1 MIDLLWVLSGAA
13 AGGVLVAG
21 AWRIAAVR
29 RSKAGDS
36 PQAAGDTSDTRPRC
50 HAVMDCLAEAV
61 LVIDADSMKVSMAN
75 MSAVE
80 TFRVEPNQLLDRD
93 FVELLTPRYRQRAL
107 KACKRLR
114 EGHSEQEVLSAG
126 FLSPAGRGFGG
137 EVRLRPARCTGLPTL
152 VAAIRDLTS
161 YYRAKEELR
170 RAKDA
175 AEMANVAKSRFLANM
190 SHEIRTPI
198 NGVVGMSE
206 LLGDTRLD
214 DEQKDLVRTIT
225 ESSHALTAIINDV
238 LDFSKIESGRLELD
252 VEPFDPVACVQSVV
266 RSISCLSPDKPVELI
281 VEVDPRMPRTVLGDA
296 TRLRQVLTNLVS
308 NALKFTDRG
317 DVSVRL
323 DLLSIIDDDVYVLVQ
338 VRDTGIGIPPDKQ
351 AAVFEAFEQAD
362 NSIARRFGGTGLGL
376 SIAAELV
383 QLMEGQISLTS
394 EEGSGSLFQ
403 FSAHFSLPAECVIP
417 ANREPASP
425 GPVLPALRVLLV
437 EDRPINQKL
446 AIRMLEDAGCSVR
459 LAEDGLQAVDAAC
472 EQTFDVVLMD
482 LHMPGMDGFEATAE
496 IRRQEKP
503 FGKHTPI
510 LAVTAHAVKGDDDRC
525 LRAGMDGY
533 LPKPISR
540 ASLIGEIRN
549 VLGLASDAAEQ
560 DETGTHQA
568 DPEEPPSPAE
578 PKPQRRAAPP
588 VQAHHASPEE
598 TPDRTPT
605 EAQETPTDPPADRD
619 KALTRVEGDLQAWGE
634 IVACF
639 LEHST
644 ALPEEL
650 AGALDAGDAEHA
662 IRTAHSLK
670 GAALAIEAGPVAG
683 TARDIEF
690 ATRGGDLSRAR
701 ELLDILSPQMA
712 ELAGWL
718 QQERSD
724 ALDASPA
731 CR

>member
-1 MIDLLWVLSGAA
+1 
-13 AGGVLVAG
+13 
-21 AWRIAAVR
+21 
-29 RSKAGDS
+29 
-36 PQAAGDTSDTRPRC
+36 
-50 HAVMDCLAEAV
+50 
-61 LVIDADSMKVSMAN
+61 
-75 MSAVE
+75 
-80 TFRVEPNQLLDRD
+80 
-93 FVELLTPRYRQRAL
+93 
-107 KACKRLR
+107 
-114 EGHSEQEVLSAG
+114 
-126 FLSPAGRGFGG
+126 
-137 EVRLRPARCTGLPTL
+137 
-152 VAAIRDLTS
+152 
-161 YYRAKEELR
+161 
-170 RAKDA
+170 
-175 AEMANVAKSRFLANM
+175 M

-198 NGVVGMSE
+198 NGVLGMSE
-206 LLGDTRLD
+206 LLGDTQLD

-252 VEPFDPVACVQSVV
+252 VEPFDPAACVQSVV
-266 RSISCLSPDKPVELI
+266 RSMSCLSPDKPVELI
-281 VEVDPRMPRTVLGDA
+281 VEVDPRMPRVVLGDA
-296 TRLRQVLTNLVS
+296 TRLRQVVTNLVS

-317 DVSVRL
+317 DVLVRL

-338 VRDTGIGIPPDKQ
+338 VRDTGIGIPPEKQ

-394 EEGSGSLFQ
+394 EEGSGSVFQ
-403 FSAHFSLPAECVIP
+403 FSAHFSLPAEQ
-417 ANREPASP
+417 
-425 GPVLPALRVLLV
+425 VLPAGRKRVSPRAALPAMRVLLV

-472 EQTFDVVLMD
+472 EETFDVILMD

-540 ASLIGEIRN
+540 ASLIGEIRK
-549 VLGLASDAAEQ
+549 VLGLAPDERKESESRAGRADRGEPAPPKRATAPDEPDDA
-560 DETGTHQA
+560 THQQAAGEANDAPQEPPA
-568 DPEEPPSPAE
+568 DP
-578 PKPQRRAAPP
+578 P
-588 VQAHHASPEE
+588 V
-598 TPDRTPT
+598 
-605 EAQETPTDPPADRD
+605 DRD
-619 KALTRVEGDLQAWGE
+619 KALARVEGDRQAWSE
-634 IVACF
+634 IVDCF

-644 ALPEEL
+644 ALPDEL
-650 AGALDAGDAEHA
+650 AAALDAGDVERAV
-662 IRTAHSLK
+662 RTAHSLK

-690 ATRGGDLSRAR
+690 ATRDGDLSRAGQ
-701 ELLDILSPQMA
+701 LLDILSPQMA
-712 ELAGWL
+712 ELTGWL
-718 QQERSD
+718 QQERSET
-724 ALDASPA
+724 LDASPA